1 MSDNEDST
9 LFMAEQ
15 SVISAMMADRA
26 AIVKAKRLLDSTAF
40 EGKAM
45 RSYFNA
51 ILALDAEGITVDPLT
66 LTARMEQLG
75 TLDLA
80 GGRDYIGYL
89 LDVVPTAANVEYH
102 ARIVKSGSD
111 RRKAIGYLTRAL
123 EDLKGGRINL
133 RDLAVEAQAAMLP
146 FAVDSDARGFRWITV
161 QNIEEVLAEIDRR
174 AEHVKDGSI
183 PGFPTGYRDIDS
195 VTNGFRPGELVIFG
209 GAPKSLKSYL
219 CINILINAAM
229 RRDHTG
235 LVSAEMTFHAIM
247 ERFVT
252 ATALV
257 SVIAVGRGAITGS
270 ERERMMR
277 EGSKLAGFIA
287 VDDEALP
294 ELGDVIARATDL
306 KAQQPRLKALVFDY
320 IQLVQNKMGNR
331 RGDEEIN
338 GITRALKGTCKR
350 LEVVGI
356 APAQCNFKEVDGR
369 DDKMPQLRDFQGASG
384 MAQDPDF
391 AGMLLNRRQYDASAA
406 PLLEID
412 FQGARR
418 THRFTAL
425 IKYDPTSMAM
435 VDERTIKTSYGEGD
449 RAA

>member
-1 MSDNEDST
+1 MSDTEDST

-15 SVISAMMADRA
+15 SVISAMLMD
-26 AIVKAKRLLDSTAF
+26 
-40 EGKAM
+40 GKAIA
-45 RSYFNA
+45 RTRKTLPASDFQGQAHRA
-51 ILALDAEGITVDPLT
+51 IATAIYELNTEGLTVEPLT
-66 LTARMEQLG
+66 LIARMERLG
-75 TLDLA
+75 TLVPA
-80 GGRDYIGYL
+80 GGKDYIAYL
-89 LDVVPTAANVEYH
+89 LDIVPTANDVAQH
-102 ARIVKSGSD
+102 AGIIKSGSA

-183 PGFPTGYRDIDS
+183 PGFPTGYREIDS

-229 RRDHTG
+229 RREHTG

-257 SVIAVGRGAITGS
+257 SVINVGRGAITGT

-435 VDERTIKTSYGEGD
+435 VDERSIKASYGEGD